1 MYFRVSLINLIVLIY
16 KRLTIYLMAT
26 PFLIF
31 TLLSLPSYVLLK
43 RFFSNAVSLSLVAG
57 AFSALYALI
66 FANTDF
72 LYDLHVLATILSVTI
87 LIITIFEALLLERHS
102 INLKKGLSESSLRTP
117 IESQFKFLLKVLGIG
132 LIVLVFALATG
143 FLIYSDPDIKSRI
156 KILLSC
162 LALAIYISVYIA
174 MKYSKLSAKYALRFL
189 LITFLLII
197 ITYFLNILIIDRYT

>member
-1 MYFRVSLINLIVLIY
+1 MINLIVLIY
-16 KRLTIYLMAT
+16 KRLTIYLMTT

-57 AFSALYALI
+57 AFSALYALV
-66 FANTDF
+66 FANTD
-72 LYDLHVLATILSVTI
+72 LPYDLHVLATILSVAI

-143 FLIYSDPDIKSRI
+143 FLIYSDPDIESRI

-197 ITYFLNILIIDRYT
+197 VTYFLNILIIDRYT